1 MKKKIILISTLVIII
16 LTVIIFRNIQLGY
29 NKISIIYDKEN
40 GSQTIELGI
49 PKFSFMKKENDKS
62 YSYKNI
68 RNNGVLAREVKLY
81 LNTLTKLKCNDT
93 TYYYDDKN
101 DFTIIDYSIKN
112 RILYNTISYEVRYG
126 DYCFSSK
133 MNEYA
138 NILGGIKRF
147 YTYNDKISLSEDK
160 EFTPLLVVSFLDD
173 INMEKQKFTATLE
186 VRYLTPMPNE
196 WKVVSRKEIEKS
208 TGTYEIKDGKLY
220 YTRANIELKAED
232 IDIPKTSV
240 FEIKN
245 QQLILVDNYL
255 SKYDN
260 NVILK

>member
-1 MKKKIILISTLVIII
+1 MKRKKLIFIITLVIII
-16 LTVIIFRNIQLGY
+16 AVIIFRNIQLGY
-29 NKISIIYDKEN
+29 NKISIIHDKEN

-49 PKFSFMKKENDKS
+49 PKFSFMKRENDRS

-68 RNNGVLAREVKLY
+68 RNNEVLAKEVNSY
-81 LNTLTKLKCNDT
+81 LNTLTKLECNDT
-93 TYYYDDKN
+93 TYYYDNKN
-101 DFTIIDYSIKN
+101 DFTIINYSIKN

-138 NILGGIKRF
+138 DILGGIKRF
-147 YTYNDKISLSEDK
+147 RTYNDKVSLSEGK
-160 EFTPLLVVSFLDD
+160 EFTPLLIVSFLDD
-173 INMEKQKFTATLE
+173 IDMENHKFTATLE
-186 VRYLTPMPNE
+186 VRYLTPLPNE
-196 WKVVSRKEIEKS
+196 WKLISEKEIEKS

-220 YTRANIELKAED
+220 YTRVNIEQKAED

>member
-1 MKKKIILISTLVIII
+1 M
-16 LTVIIFRNIQLGY
+16 
-29 NKISIIYDKEN
+29 EN
-40 GSQTIELGI
+40 
-49 PKFSFMKKENDKS
+49 
-62 YSYKNI
+62 
-68 RNNGVLAREVKLY
+68 
-81 LNTLTKLKCNDT
+81 
-93 TYYYDDKN
+93 
-101 DFTIIDYSIKN
+101 
-112 RILYNTISYEVRYG
+112 
-126 DYCFSSK
+126 
-133 MNEYA
+133 
-138 NILGGIKRF
+138 
-147 YTYNDKISLSEDK
+147 
-160 EFTPLLVVSFLDD
+160 
-173 INMEKQKFTATLE
+173 QKFTATLE